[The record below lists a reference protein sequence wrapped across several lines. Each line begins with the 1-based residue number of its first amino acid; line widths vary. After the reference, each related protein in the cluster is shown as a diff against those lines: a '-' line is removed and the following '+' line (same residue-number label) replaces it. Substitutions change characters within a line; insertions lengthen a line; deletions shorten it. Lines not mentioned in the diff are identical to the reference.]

1 MAVSGVKVDEV
12 RRVKRVE
19 VTFVD
24 VGDGVSYEIFSG
36 EVQVSVHDGVLD
48 VKTDDGTRLIW
59 PLARIAVA
67 EIKKVDEGPVA
78 G

>member
-1 MAVSGVKVDEV
+1 MKVDEV

-19 VTFVD
+19 VTFAD
-24 VGDGVSYEIFSG
+24 GGDGAYYEIFTG

-59 PLARIAVA
+59 PLARIAVV
-67 EIKKVDEGPVA
+67 EIKKVEKGPVSI
-78 G
+78 